1 MILSENVKT
10 VYLPLIRRQVLLGEK
25 KEMTMSY
32 QNRGRSRSQFGRSRG
47 RPQFRGNRNRFAGKG
62 ASINPTKY
70 INKVVVQTEEE
81 QFQIQHAFA
90 DFDLQPELQASIKQ
104 QGYESPTPIQ
114 DQTIPLILQNKDV
127 VGLAQTGTGKTAAFL
142 LPLINKVLLDNQQG
156 VLIIVPTRELASQI
170 SDEFQ
175 KFARG
180 LPMSK
185 VLCVGG
191 LSMNNQIRS
200 LRNNPHFIIGTP
212 GRLKDLVDRGFIDL
226 SLFTNIVLDEVDR
239 MLDIGFIR
247 DIRYLIDQMPKERQS
262 LFFSATMTREAEGVM
277 HSFSPSP
284 EVVKIKSRDTS
295 SQVDQDIVK
304 IRPGLNKVD
313 VLSDMLMQGDDF
325 DKVIV
330 FGRTKHGI
338 NKLEKILS
346 QRGLKVTSIHGN
358 KTQAARQRSLDDFKR
373 GYVQALLA
381 TDVAAR
387 GIDIDDVSH
396 VINYDEPNSYD
407 DYIHR
412 IGRTGRAGKVGKALT
427 FIG

>member
-1 MILSENVKT
+1 
-10 VYLPLIRRQVLLGEK
+10 
-25 KEMTMSY
+25 MSY
-32 QNRGRSRSQFGRSRG
+32 QNRGRSRSQFGRSHG
-47 RPQFRGNRNRFAGKG
+47 RPPFRGNRNRFAAKG
-62 ASINPTKY
+62 ASIHPSKY
-70 INKVVVQTEEE
+70 INKVVVTPQEE
-81 QFQIQHAFA
+81 QFHIQHAFA
-90 DFDLQPELQASIKQ
+90 DFDLQPELQANIKH
-104 QGYESPTPIQ
+104 QGYTSPTPIQ
-114 DQTIPLILQNKDV
+114 DQAIPLILQNKDV

-170 SDEFQ
+170 SDEFH
-175 KFARG
+175 KFAYG

-191 LSMNNQIRS
+191 MSMNNQIRS

-277 HSFSPSP
+277 HSFSPNP
-284 EVVKIKSRDTS
+284 EVVKIQSRDTS
-295 SQVDQDIVK
+295 TQVDQDIVK

-313 VLSDMLMQGDDF
+313 VLSDMLMQDDDF
-325 DKVIV
+325 EKVIV

-346 QRGLKVTSIHGN
+346 QRGLRVTSIHGN
-358 KTQAARQRSLDDFKR
+358 KTQAARQRSLDEFKKGR
-373 GYVQALLA
+373 VQALLA

-387 GIDIDDVSH
+387 GIDIDGVSH
-396 VINYDEPNSYD
+396 VINYDEPGSYD

>member
-1 MILSENVKT
+1 
-10 VYLPLIRRQVLLGEK
+10 
-25 KEMTMSY
+25 MSY
-32 QNRGRSRSQFGRSRG
+32 QNQGRSRSNFGRSQG
-47 RPQFRGNRNRFAGKG
+47 RPFNRGGRGGNRNRFAGKG
-62 ASINPTKY
+62 ASINPAMY
-70 INKVVVQTEEE
+70 INKAVVQTEQE
-81 QFQIQHAFA
+81 IASVTHAFV
-90 DFDLQPELQASIKQ
+90 DFALEPEIQQNIKH

-114 DQTIPLILQNKDV
+114 DMAIPLILQNLDV

-170 SDEFQ
+170 SDEFE
-175 KFARG
+175 KFAYG
-180 LPMSK
+180 LPVSK

-191 LSMNNQIRS
+191 MSMSNQIRS

-212 GRLKDLVDRGFIDL
+212 GRLKDLVDRRFIDL
-226 SLFTNIVLDEVDR
+226 SLFTNVVLDEVDR

-262 LFFSATMTREAEGVM
+262 LFFSATMTRDAESVL
-277 HSFSPSP
+277 HSFSPNP

-295 SQVDQDIVK
+295 TQVDQDVVK
-304 IRPGLNKVD
+304 IRPGTNKVD
-313 VLSDMLMQGDDF
+313 ILSEMLMTEEF
-325 DKVIV
+325 ERVIV

-346 QRGLKVTSIHGN
+346 ERGLRVTSIHGN
-358 KTQAARQRSLDDFKR
+358 MTQAARQRSLNDFKR
-373 GYVQALLA
+373 GYVQTLLA

-387 GIDIDDVSH
+387 GIDIDDVTH
-396 VINYDEPNSYD
+396 VINYDEPGSYD